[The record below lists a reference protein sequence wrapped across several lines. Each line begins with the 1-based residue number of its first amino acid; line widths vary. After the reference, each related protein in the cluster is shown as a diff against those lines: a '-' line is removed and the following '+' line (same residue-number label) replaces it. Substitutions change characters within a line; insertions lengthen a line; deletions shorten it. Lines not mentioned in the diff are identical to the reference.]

1 MFSRMHMRLNNWL
14 VTGLV
19 LGLTFMACEEEK
31 KQEAPRRARGGGPVQ
46 AEGFV
51 VRTTSLSENIEVPG
65 TLLPF
70 EVTEIRPEIS
80 GRVVRLNIPEGSH
93 VQQGTVL
100 VKLFDEDL
108 QAQLQKLQVQL
119 QIAQKTA
126 ERYRELLKISGISQ
140 QEVDLSELEVSNLKA
155 DIELVKVNIGK
166 TEIRAP
172 YSGRLGLKSISLGAY
187 ISPANLIT
195 TISQTNQLKMQFSVP
210 EKYTVDMSKG
220 RQVDFT
226 VAEAGKKFKA
236 TILATSA
243 TVEQNTRTLQVLTVI
258 AGSNP
263 LLVPGSFAKV
273 SLRLGQDDQ
282 AIIVPTQ
289 AIIPQARNKKVV
301 IYRNGSAEFETVVTG
316 LRDSSFV
323 QIMEGVK
330 PGDTI
335 VTTAL
340 LAIQPDSKIKL
351 TKVQ

>member
-1 MFSRMHMRLNNWL
+1 MRFKQWI

-19 LGLTFMACEEEK
+19 LSVAVMACKEEK
-31 KQEAPRRARGGGPVQ
+31 KEEAPRRQRGGGPIQ

-70 EVTEIRPEIS
+70 EITEIRPEIS
-80 GRVVRLNIPEGSH
+80 GRVVRLNIPEGRH
-93 VQQGTVL
+93 VQKGTLL

-108 QAQLQKLQVQL
+108 QAQLQKLEVQL

-140 QEVDLSELEVSNLKA
+140 QEVDLSELQVSNLKA
-155 DIELVKVNIGK
+155 DIGLVKVNIGK

-172 YSGRLGLKSISLGAY
+172 YSGRIGLKSISLGAY
-187 ISPANLIT
+187 ITPTNLVT

-210 EKYTVDMSKG
+210 EKYSGDMPRGK
-220 RQVDFT
+220 QIDFT
-226 VAEAGKKFKA
+226 VAGAPKKFKA
-236 TILATSA
+236 TVLATNSA
-243 TVEQNTRTLQVLTVI
+243 IEENTRTLQVLTAVS
-258 AGSNP
+258 GSNP

-301 IYRNGSAEFETVVTG
+301 IYRNGSAAFETVVTG
-316 LRDSSFV
+316 LRDSTFV

>member
-1 MFSRMHMRLNNWL
+1 MHMRRKQWL
-14 VTGLV
+14 ITGLV
-19 LGLTFMACEEEK
+19 LSLTIMACDEEK
-31 KQEAPRRARGGGPVQ
+31 KPEAPRRARGGGPVQ
-46 AEGFV
+46 AEGFI

-65 TLLPF
+65 SLLPF
-70 EVTEIRPEIS
+70 EVTEIRSEIS
-80 GRVVRLNIPEGSH
+80 GRVVSLNIPEGSY
-93 VQQGTVL
+93 VQQGALL
-100 VKLFDEDL
+100 VKLFDGDL

-140 QEVDLSELEVSNLKA
+140 QEVDLSELEVNNLKA
-155 DIELVKVNIGK
+155 DIELVKVNIVK

-172 YSGRLGLKSISLGAY
+172 YAGRIGFKSISLGAY
-187 ISPANLIT
+187 ITPTNLLT
-195 TISQTNQLKMQFSVP
+195 TISQTARLKMQFSVP
-210 EKYTVDMSKG
+210 EKYSADMQKG
-220 RQVDFT
+220 RQIDFT
-226 VAEAGKKFKA
+226 VAGAAKKFKA
-236 TILATSA
+236 TILATNS
-243 TVEQNTRTLQVLTVI
+243 TIEENTRTLQVLTVI
-258 AGSNP
+258 SGNNP
-263 LLVPGSFAKV
+263 LLIPGSFAKV

-301 IYRNGSAEFETVVTG
+301 IYRNGDVTFETVVTG
-316 LRDSSFV
+316 LRDSTFI

-340 LAIQPDSKIKL
+340 LAIQPDSKVKL

>member
-1 MFSRMHMRLNNWL
+1 MFSRIHMRLKQWL
-14 VTGLV
+14 FIGLG
-19 LGLTFMACEEEK
+19 LGLTVMACKEEK
-31 KQEAPRRARGGGPVQ
+31 KEETPRRARAGGPIP

-80 GRVVRLNIPEGSH
+80 GRVVSMNIPEGGN
-93 VQQGTVL
+93 VQQGALL
-100 VKLFDEDL
+100 VKLFDGDL

-119 QIAQKTA
+119 QIAEKTF

-140 QEVDLSELEVSNLKA
+140 QEVDLSELEVNNLKA
-155 DIELVKVNIGK
+155 DIGLVKVNIVK

-172 YSGRLGLKSISLGAY
+172 YAGRIGLKSISLGAY
-187 ISPANLIT
+187 ITPTNLIT
-195 TISQTNQLKMQFSVP
+195 TISQVSKLKMLFSVP
-210 EKYTVDMSKG
+210 EKYTTDMRNGKPI
-220 RQVDFT
+220 DFT
-226 VAEAGKKFKA
+226 VAGADKKFRA
-236 TILATSA
+236 TILATNS
-243 TVEQNTRTLQVLTVI
+243 TIEENTRTLQVLTVI
-258 AGSNP
+258 SGSNP

-273 SLRLGQDDQ
+273 SLRLGENNE
-282 AIIVPTQ
+282 AVIVPTQ

-301 IYRNGSAEFETVVTG
+301 IYQNGAAEFVTVVTG

-323 QIMEGVK
+323 QIIEGVK

>member
-1 MFSRMHMRLNNWL
+1 MRFKQWIL
-14 VTGLV
+14 TGLV
-19 LGLTFMACEEEK
+19 LSLAVMACNQDKKEET
-31 KQEAPRRARGGGPVQ
+31 PRRSRGGGPIQ

-70 EVTEIRPEIS
+70 EVTEIRSEIP
-80 GRVVRLNIPEGSH
+80 GRVVRLNIPEGSN
-93 VQQGTVL
+93 VSKGTVL

-108 QAQLQKLQVQL
+108 QAQLKKLEVQL
-119 QIAQKTA
+119 QIAEKTF
-126 ERYRELLKISGISQ
+126 ERYSQLLKISGISQ
-140 QEVDLSELEVSNLKA
+140 QEVDLSELEVNNLKA
-155 DIELVKVNIGK
+155 DIGLVKVNISK

-172 YSGRLGLKSISLGAY
+172 YAGRIGLKSISLGAY
-187 ISPANLIT
+187 ISPTNLIT
-195 TISQTNQLKMQFSVP
+195 TISQVNQLKMQFSVP
-210 EKYTVDMSKG
+210 EKYSDDMRKG

-226 VAEAGKKFKA
+226 VAGAGKKFKA
-236 TILATSA
+236 TILATNS
-243 TVEQNTRTLQVLTVI
+243 TIEENTRTLQVLTVV

-273 SLRLGQDDQ
+273 SLKLGENNE

-289 AIIPQARNKKVV
+289 AIIPQARNKKIV
-301 IYRNGSAEFETVVTG
+301 IYRNGTAEFETVITG
-316 LRDSSFV
+316 LRDSSYV
-323 QIMEGVK
+323 QIVEGVK

>member
-1 MFSRMHMRLNNWL
+1 MRLKQWIFS
-14 VTGLV
+14 GLV
-19 LGLTFMACEEEK
+19 LSLTIMACEEEK

-70 EVTEIRPEIS
+70 EVTEIRPEIT
-80 GRVVRLNIPEGSH
+80 GRVVRLNISEGSH
-93 VQQGTVL
+93 VQQGTLL
-100 VKLFDEDL
+100 VKLFDDDL

-126 ERYRELLKISGISQ
+126 ERYRELLKISGVSQ

-155 DIELVKVNIGK
+155 DIELVKVSITK

-172 YSGRLGLKSISLGAY
+172 FNGRIGLRSISLGAY
-187 ISPANLIT
+187 ITPTNLIT
-195 TISQTNQLKMQFSVP
+195 TISQVSQLKMQFSVP
-210 EKYTVDMSKG
+210 EKYSDDMKRG
-220 RQVDFT
+220 RQIDFT
-226 VAEAGKKFKA
+226 VAGAAKKFKA
-236 TILATSA
+236 TILATSS
-243 TVEQNTRTLQVLTVI
+243 TIEQNTRTLQVLTVI
-258 AGSNP
+258 SGSNP
-263 LLVPGSFAKV
+263 LLVPGSSAKV

-289 AIIPQARNKKVV
+289 AIIPQARNKQVV
-301 IYRNGSAEFETVVTG
+301 IYRNGSVEFETVVTG

-340 LAIQPDSKIKL
+340 LAIQPDSKIQL